1 VGQAVEI
8 IKQLQKTER
17 SLQEKGK
24 MLQRTKRDSRA
35 WGSGGRLLPGL
46 VVREVS
52 KERGRC

>member
-1 VGQAVEI
+1 MGQAVEI

-46 VVREVS
+46 VVREVW
-52 KERGRC
+52 KG